1 MIRYRLWVWVLCLV
15 FPTWVWAE
23 NETRTCTSFTQQGR
37 QVTFHLAD
45 SAALQL
51 QLCSSSVVKIWF
63 SPDGQLQRRNTS
75 FAVINEELEEV
86 GTIHVDEQAA
96 CYEIFTPKLRIRV
109 NKSPMSLQI
118 FDKYQK
124 LLFSD
129 YADKGHVSEGTKKVE
144 YKVLRRDEHFFGLGE
159 KAGKMD
165 RRGESYKMWNSD
177 KPCYSVVED
186 PLYKSIPFF
195 MSNYR
200 YGIFLDNTYKTE
212 FKFGTESRDYY
223 SFEAPNGEMVYY
235 FIFGKDYKEIISQYV
250 GLTGKPIMP
259 PKWALG
265 FAQCR
270 GLLTSEKLSR
280 EIAEGYRKRGIP
292 CDIIYQD
299 IGWTEYLQDFEWR
312 KGNYENP
319 KKMLSDLKEMGFK
332 VVVSQDPVIAQ
343 ANKKQWEEADRLGY
357 FVKDNT
363 NGKSYDMPWP
373 WGGNCGVV
381 DFTLPAV
388 ADWWGTYQQKP
399 IDDGISGTTFNRP
412 GFQEMIADI
421 EAGIVKRVII
431 KDMSRL
437 GRDYLQVGMY
447 TEIFFPEHD
456 VHFIAVN
463 DGVDSNQ
470 EDNEFTPF
478 RNIINEW
485 YAKDTSKKIRAV
497 KRSKGMA
504 GEHIGS
510 HPPYGYRKNPENKKE
525 WIVDEEAAE
534 VVREIFRL
542 CVSGYGPTQIANM
555 LTEREILCPTYY
567 ALERGE
573 KPRTVLPP
581 HKYAWNGPV
590 VAMIL
595 DRVDYLGHT
604 VNFKTHNKSYKCH
617 KKIKHTP
624 DQWKVFEDTH
634 EAIIDKETFEIVQKI
649 RAGKRRPTRMGE
661 MPMFSGLLYCADCG
675 SKLTFHRKADE
686 PAEKH
691 HYICGNYRS
700 NTSNCTMH
708 YIRNVVVERIVLE
721 NLKEVIRYVSNYEDE
736 FVRMMMD
743 ADVRQK
749 NRELAQKKK
758 KLIELQKRI
767 GELDTIFQRI
777 YEDNITGKLS
787 DERFMKMSKGYEDEQ
802 HTLQAEADKIQNEL
816 QQEEKKSVDV
826 KRFLAIVKKYTDLT
840 ELTPEILREF
850 VDKIIVHAPDKS
862 SGRRLQEIEIIYNH
876 IGEFDHSK
884 VTLWKGNAV

>member
-1 MIRYRLWVWVLCLV
+1 MAV
-15 FPTWVWAE
+15 FRIE
-23 NETRTCTSFTQQGR
+23 KTRDYTVMSNH
-37 QVTFHLAD
+37 HLKDRTLTLKSKGLLSMMLSLPDEWNYTTRGLAAICREGVD
-45 SAALQL
+45 SIGAALKELETHGYIRRTQL
-51 QLCSSSVVKIWF
+51 RDEKGKITDTEYVIYEMPQCEPPSSPGTPLPGTAKPYTENPDMGIPDTAEPCTENPAQLNTNQTKTDLSSTEISNPIPSNPPTPAGVRMGTDRMGARECYREVILDNIEYSYLVQDSHIDREQLDEIVDLIVDTVCSARKVIRIAGDDYPAEVVKSRF
-63 SPDGQLQRRNTS
+63 MKLDSS
-75 FAVINEELEEV
+75 
-86 GTIHVDEQAA
+86 HV
-96 CYEIFTPKLRIRV
+96 
-109 NKSPMSLQI
+109 
-118 FDKYQK
+118 
-124 LLFSD
+124 
-129 YADKGHVSEGTKKVE
+129 
-144 YKVLRRDEHFFGLGE
+144 
-159 KAGKMD
+159 
-165 RRGESYKMWNSD
+165 
-177 KPCYSVVED
+177 
-186 PLYKSIPFF
+186 
-195 MSNYR
+195 
-200 YGIFLDNTYKTE
+200 
-212 FKFGTESRDYY
+212 
-223 SFEAPNGEMVYY
+223 
-235 FIFGKDYKEIISQYV
+235 QYV
-250 GLTGKPIMP
+250 MD
-259 PKWALG
+259 
-265 FAQCR
+265 C
-270 GLLTSEKLSR
+270 
-280 EIAEGYRKRGIP
+280 
-292 CDIIYQD
+292 
-299 IGWTEYLQDFEWR
+299 
-312 KGNYENP
+312 
-319 KKMLSDLKEMGFK
+319 M
-332 VVVSQDPVIAQ
+332 
-343 ANKKQWEEADRLGY
+343 
-357 FVKDNT
+357 KDNT
-363 NGKSYDMPWP
+363 
-373 WGGNCGVV
+373 
-381 DFTLPAV
+381 
-388 ADWWGTYQQKP
+388 TYVR
-399 IDDGISGTTFNRP
+399 N
-412 GFQEMIADI
+412 
-421 EAGIVKRVII
+421 I
-431 KDMSRL
+431 KK
-437 GRDYLQVGMY
+437 YLL
-447 TEIFFPEHD
+447 
-456 VHFIAVN
+456 AALN

-736 FVRMMMD
+736 FVRMVMD